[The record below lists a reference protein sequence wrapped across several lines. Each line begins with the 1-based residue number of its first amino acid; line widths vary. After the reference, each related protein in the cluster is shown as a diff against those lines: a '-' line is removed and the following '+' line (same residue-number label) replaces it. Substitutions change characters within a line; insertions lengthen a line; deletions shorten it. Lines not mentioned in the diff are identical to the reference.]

1 MSPSTPSTY
10 RRFVQSQYVW
20 GLFGLAVLAFTL
32 AVAATNL
39 QAIYQAQKDFIV
51 GSLLSLT
58 GFCFG
63 KALSR
68 TQEQKALELIQ
79 TAPTQAV
86 EAALR
91 MDRSAR
97 LHSDGVFQR
106 LSLLA
111 RDLEAATARISE
123 YYDTEA
129 RRPDFYRH
137 LPLLRVA
144 LEDLDEAT
152 ANIIDIGQILGG
164 AMVESPAYVI
174 VPAARLSLTSI
185 RRDLRESLG
194 RRDQAYEWL
203 AARLDRAGNEELWD
217 VFDVMTSDIL
227 KADRLMDSLLGKHV
241 SFPPEEVL
249 VTTIGYLTAAIR
261 RANEVGKIL
270 ASQQIERPKVFDVM
284 VEDLAK
290 ACDDLGGVN
299 LHDHPA
305 AG

>member
-1 MSPSTPSTY
+1 MLPSAPSTY
-10 RRFVQSQYVW
+10 RKFVQAQYVW
-20 GLFGLAVLAFTL
+20 GLIGLAVLAFTL

-68 TQEQKALELIQ
+68 TQEQRALDLIQ
-79 TAPTQAV
+79 TAPTEAV
-86 EAALR
+86 VAALR
-91 MDRSAR
+91 TDHSVR
-97 LHSDGVFQR
+97 LHNDGVFQR

-111 RDLEAATARISE
+111 RNLEAATGRISE

-129 RRPDFYRH
+129 RRPDFYRY

-144 LEDLDEAT
+144 LEDLDKAN
-152 ANIIDIGQILGG
+152 ANIIDIEQILD
-164 AMVESPAYVI
+164 ATVESPDYVI
-174 VPAARLSLTSI
+174 APAARLSLTSI

-194 RRDQAYEWL
+194 RRDQAFEWF
-203 AARLDRAGNEELWD
+203 AVRLERPAHEELWG
-217 VFDVMTSDIL
+217 VFDVMTSDVL
-227 KADRLMDSLLGKHV
+227 KADRLLDVLLGKHV
-241 SFPPEEVL
+241 SFPPEELL
-249 VTTIGYLTAAIR
+249 VTTIGYLAAAIR

-270 ASQQIERPKVFDVM
+270 ASQQIERPKIFDVM

-290 ACDDLGGVN
+290 AHDDLGGV
-299 LHDHPA
+299 DVRERSA
-305 AG
+305 VG

>member
-32 AVAATNL
+32 AVAAANI

-91 MDRSAR
+91 TDRSVR
-97 LHSDGVFQR
+97 LHADGVFQR

-111 RDLEAATARISE
+111 RDLQAATSRVSE

-144 LEDLDEAT
+144 LEDLDEAN
-152 ANIIDIGQILGG
+152 ANIIDIGQILG
-164 AMVESPAYVI
+164 AAVETPAYVI

-194 RRDQAYEWL
+194 RRDQAYEWF
-203 AARLDRAGNEELWD
+203 AARLDRAANEELWD

-227 KADRLMDSLLGKHV
+227 KADRLLDTLLGKHV
-241 SFPPEEVL
+241 SFPPDEL
-249 VTTIGYLTAAIR
+249 LITTIGYLAAAIR

-270 ASQQIERPKVFDVM
+270 ASQQIERPKIFDVM

-290 ACDDLGGVN
+290 AHDDLDGV
-299 LHDHPA
+299 DIRERPVA
-305 AG
+305 D